1 MLQKTELLRVTVE
14 DLDGEPAVEPAAP
27 VNILRE
33 KTFNP
38 ELSSL
43 LNKIYSHEK
52 TSEVEPPV
60 TEEIDPVLK
69 ITLLQKCDQL
79 LYKIKHV
86 SEAASVSSSY
96 NPFTQDI
103 NVYDDINDLNEY
115 IETGMRQSG
124 FSRFLIMKYNFK
136 DAAFRTDLNRI
147 DKSLT
152 SDLFFSTRDPYFIF
166 MHENNSGF
174 ILDHA
179 GVNNDPFMKKKLGGF
194 FQAVDTR
201 KVIYFV
207 RLCSLCNDDEKSL
220 MIKNNMSSF
229 EQYLSP
235 IIAAIPDAEND
246 HYDDNEF
253 FVTLKNNMQIPFS
266 LYTEKNRIDFDSSDF
281 SYEDR
286 LLMLELVMNS
296 PAAAGMTRSILALD
310 NFSVKENMFILK
322 LLLSRIKK
330 RLEKNSFFMRI
341 DMNKCILITSEAEKI
356 DIAGMVDEINLSE
369 KIISIESIDTGKGSD
384 KDSFTR
390 LFL

>member
-1 MLQKTELLRVTVE
+1 MEREMLQKTELLRVTVE

-69 ITLLQKCDQL
+69 ITLLHKCDQL
-79 LYKIKHV
+79 LYTIKHE

-103 NVYDDINDLNEY
+103 NVYDDIDDLNEY

-220 MIKNNMSSF
+220 MIKNSMSSF

-266 LYTEKNRIDFDSSDF
+266 LYTVKNRIDFDSSDF
-281 SYEDR
+281 LYEDR

-369 KIISIESIDTGKGSD
+369 KIISIEFYEKI
-384 KDSFTR
+384 
-390 LFL
+390 LII